1 MKGYKR
7 CDKGHFYKETLGE
20 CNFCPKL
27 ETSNAG
33 TEVLESVQGKNDDN
47 TSSSD
52 VAVEKTQVFGGGES
66 SSGEVSSSNENKF
79 DPNKTTIS
87 RPSKKSD
94 SSEKNEVSRRKLRG
108 WLVSFDIEEFGVD
121 FKILEG
127 RNTIGSSSSN
137 DISIQDS
144 EVSGTHGVILYKG
157 DKFYLTDELSTN
169 GTLHNGK
176 ELIPRDAYELNDG
189 DEIVVGDTNLLF
201 KKAFK

>member
-7 CDKGHFYKETLGE
+7 CDKGHFYKETLDN
-20 CNFCPKL
+20 CNFCPKS
-27 ETSNAG
+27 ETPNAG
-33 TEVLESVQGKNDDN
+33 TEVLGSAQGKNDDN

-52 VAVEKTQVFGGGES
+52 VPTEKTQVFGGGES

-87 RPSKKSD
+87 RPSTKND
-94 SSEKNEVSRRKLRG
+94 SSENKEVSRRKLRG

-137 DISIQDS
+137 DISIQDTK
-144 EVSGTHGVILYKG
+144 VSGTHGVILYKG
-157 DKFYLTDELSTN
+157 NKFYLTDELSTN

-176 ELIPRDAYELNDG
+176 ELVPRDAYELKDG